1 MTTARLKRAAVIP
14 VTAREATD
22 FNELSWTFLNSEF
35 AREPYEFLSIE
46 HRLDAFLRH
55 HGMHDLLNDGTA
67 YDDLLDSVIANI
79 ATALRGGIPGV
90 GATRPDHGVS
100 SVRTE
105 PSSS

>member
-1 MTTARLKRAAVIP
+1 
-14 VTAREATD
+14 
-22 FNELSWTFLNSEF
+22 
-35 AREPYEFLSIE
+35 
-46 HRLDAFLRH
+46 
-55 HGMHDLLNDGTA
+55 MHDLLNDGTA